1 MERLWT
7 IMRKEF
13 YHIIRDYRTLAIIVI
28 LPTFLLILLGYGVS
42 GETKNTSLAVVD
54 LSRSDAS
61 RRYIDYFTAGDEFKV
76 TYDVL
81 NEQEILN
88 LIDREEV
95 SAGILIPE
103 DFGRKLDTGRPTDVQ
118 FYVNGS
124 DPADAQSTNL
134 KLETIAQVATQQ
146 ILTEQLIKNVNAAG
160 LSEIKLPITSHTKTL
175 YNPDGKEKVYMIP
188 GLTAMVLQVIALL
201 LTALAIVREREQG
214 TMEQLVVTPIRSWEL
229 VLGKLLPYL
238 FVGIFNTIATLL
250 VAVYLFGIVIEGN
263 FPVVDRT
270 QHHIHSGIAGYGCAD
285 IQYFQD
291 PDAGYVSGRWNCNDP
306 GDYFVRVDVQ
316 PSGHAL
322 CDLLVRRNAA
332 YYAFPHHY
340 SRNHGQRGG
349 IQFPVAIGAR
359 LDYFERLL
367 FCSQCGNIQKTT
379 LD

>member
-42 GETKNTSLAVVD
+42 GETKNTALAVVD
-54 LSRSDAS
+54 LSRTDAS

-103 DFGRKLDTGRPTDVQ
+103 DFGRKLDTGQPTDVQ

-146 ILTEQLIKNVNAAG
+146 ILTEQLKKNVNAAG
-160 LSEIKLPITSHTKTL
+160 LSEIQLPITSHTKTL

-263 FPVVDRT
+263 FLLLIGLSTIFILGSLGMGVLISNISKT
-270 QHHIHSGIAGYGCAD
+270 QMQAMYLAVGIVMIPAIILSGLMFSRQGMPFVTYWFGEMLPITHFLTIIRGIMVKGVGFSFLWPSVRAL
-285 IQYFQD
+285 IILSVIYF
-291 PDAGYVSGRWNCNDP
+291 
-306 GDYFVRVDVQ
+306 
-316 PSGHAL
+316 
-322 CDLLVRRNAA
+322 AA
-332 YYAFPHHY
+332 
-340 SRNHGQRGG
+340 S
-349 IQFPVAIGAR
+349 VATFKKR
-359 LDYFERLL
+359 L
-367 FCSQCGNIQKTT
+367 
-379 LD
+379 

>member
-42 GETKNTSLAVVD
+42 GESKDTALAVVD
-54 LSRSDAS
+54 LSKSDAS
-61 RRYIDYFTAGDEFKV
+61 RRYIDYFTAGDQFKV

-81 NEQEILN
+81 NETEILD
-88 LIDREEV
+88 LIDRELV
-95 SAGILIPE
+95 SAGIYIPE
-103 DFGRKLDTGRPTDVQ
+103 DFGRKLDTGQSTDVQ

-146 ILTEQLIKNVNAAG
+146 ILTEQLKKNVNAAG
-160 LSEIKLPITSHTKTL
+160 LSDIKLPITSHTKTL

-201 LTALAIVREREQG
+201 LTALSIVREREQG

-238 FVGIFNTIATLL
+238 FVGIFNTVATLL
-250 VAVYLFGIVIEGN
+250 VAVYMFGIVIEGN
-263 FPVVDRT
+263 FLLLIGLSTIFILGSLGMGVLISNISRT
-270 QHHIHSGIAGYGCAD
+270 QMQAMYLAVGIVLIPAIILSGLMFSRQGMPWVTYWFGEMLPITHFLTIIRGIMVKGVGFNFLWPSVRAL
-285 IQYFQD
+285 IILSVLYF
-291 PDAGYVSGRWNCNDP
+291 
-306 GDYFVRVDVQ
+306 
-316 PSGHAL
+316 
-322 CDLLVRRNAA
+322 AA
-332 YYAFPHHY
+332 
-340 SRNHGQRGG
+340 S
-349 IQFPVAIGAR
+349 VATFKKR
-359 LDYFERLL
+359 L
-367 FCSQCGNIQKTT
+367 
-379 LD
+379 

>member
-103 DFGRKLDTGRPTDVQ
+103 DFGRKLDTGQPTDVQ

-263 FPVVDRT
+263 FLLLIGLSTIFILGSLGMGVLISNISKT
-270 QHHIHSGIAGYGCAD
+270 QMQAMYLAVGIVMIPAIILSGLMFSRQGMPFVTYWFGEMLPITHFLTIIRGIMVKGVGFSFLWPSVRAL
-285 IQYFQD
+285 IILSVIYF
-291 PDAGYVSGRWNCNDP
+291 
-306 GDYFVRVDVQ
+306 
-316 PSGHAL
+316 
-322 CDLLVRRNAA
+322 AA
-332 YYAFPHHY
+332 
-340 SRNHGQRGG
+340 S
-349 IQFPVAIGAR
+349 VATFKKR
-359 LDYFERLL
+359 L
-367 FCSQCGNIQKTT
+367 
-379 LD
+379 

>member
-28 LPTFLLILLGYGVS
+28 LPTFLLVLLGYGVS
-42 GETKNTSLAVVD
+42 GETKNTALAVVD

-61 RRYIDYFTAGDEFKV
+61 RRYIDYFTAGDEFAV

-81 NEQEILN
+81 NEDEILN
-88 LIDREEV
+88 LLDREEV

-103 DFGRKLDTGRPTDVQ
+103 DFGRKLDTGQPTDVQ

-124 DPADAQSTNL
+124 DPSEAQSTNL

-146 ILTEQLIKNVNAAG
+146 ILTEQLKKNVNAAG
-160 LSEIKLPITSHTKTL
+160 LSEIQLPITSHTKTL
-175 YNPDGKEKVYMIP
+175 YNPDGKDKIYMIP

-201 LTALAIVREREQG
+201 LTALSIVREREQG

-238 FVGIFNTIATLL
+238 FVGIFNTVATLL

-263 FPVVDRT
+263 FLLLIGLSTIFIVGSLGMGVLISNISKT
-270 QHHIHSGIAGYGCAD
+270 QMQAMYLAVGIVMIPAIILSGLMFSRQGMPAVTYWFGEMLPITHFLVIIRGIMVKGVGFNFLWPSVRAL
-285 IQYFQD
+285 IILSVIYF
-291 PDAGYVSGRWNCNDP
+291 
-306 GDYFVRVDVQ
+306 
-316 PSGHAL
+316 
-322 CDLLVRRNAA
+322 AA
-332 YYAFPHHY
+332 
-340 SRNHGQRGG
+340 S
-349 IQFPVAIGAR
+349 VATFKKR
-359 LDYFERLL
+359 L
-367 FCSQCGNIQKTT
+367 
-379 LD
+379 

>member
-7 IMRKEF
+7 IIRKEC

-42 GETKNTSLAVVD
+42 GETKNTALAVVD

-61 RRYIDYFTAGDEFKV
+61 RRYIDYFTAGDEFEV

-81 NEQEILN
+81 NENEILD

-103 DFGRKLDTGRPTDVQ
+103 DFGRKLDTGQPTDVQ

-238 FVGIFNTIATLL
+238 FVGIFNTVATLL

-263 FPVVDRT
+263 FLLLIGLSTIFILGSLGMGVLISNISKT
-270 QHHIHSGIAGYGCAD
+270 QMQAMYLAVGIVINPAIILSWLMFSRQGMPWVTYWFGEMLPITHFLTIIRGIMVKGVGFSFLWPSVRAL
-285 IQYFQD
+285 IILSVFYF
-291 PDAGYVSGRWNCNDP
+291 
-306 GDYFVRVDVQ
+306 
-316 PSGHAL
+316 
-322 CDLLVRRNAA
+322 AA
-332 YYAFPHHY
+332 
-340 SRNHGQRGG
+340 S
-349 IQFPVAIGAR
+349 VATFKKR
-359 LDYFERLL
+359 L
-367 FCSQCGNIQKTT
+367 
-379 LD
+379 

>member
-42 GETKNTSLAVVD
+42 GETKNTALAVVD
-54 LSRSDAS
+54 LSRTDAS

-103 DFGRKLDTGRPTDVQ
+103 DFGRKLDTGQPTDVQ

-146 ILTEQLIKNVNAAG
+146 ILTEQLKKNVNAAG

-263 FPVVDRT
+263 FMLLIGLSTIFILGSLGMGVLISNISKT
-270 QHHIHSGIAGYGCAD
+270 QMQAMYLAVGIVMIPAIILSGLMFSRQGMPFVTYWFGEMLPITHFLTIIRGIMVKGVGFNFLWPSVRAL
-285 IQYFQD
+285 IILSVFYF
-291 PDAGYVSGRWNCNDP
+291 
-306 GDYFVRVDVQ
+306 
-316 PSGHAL
+316 
-322 CDLLVRRNAA
+322 AA
-332 YYAFPHHY
+332 
-340 SRNHGQRGG
+340 S
-349 IQFPVAIGAR
+349 VATFKKR
-359 LDYFERLL
+359 L
-367 FCSQCGNIQKTT
+367 
-379 LD
+379 

>member
-42 GETKNTSLAVVD
+42 GETKNTALAVVD

-61 RRYIDYFTAGDEFKV
+61 RRYIDYFTAGDEFEV

-81 NEQEILN
+81 NENEILD

-103 DFGRKLDTGRPTDVQ
+103 DFGRKLDTGQPTDVQ

-146 ILTEQLIKNVNAAG
+146 ILTEQLKKNVNAAG
-160 LSEIKLPITSHTKTL
+160 LSEIQLPITSHTKTL

-238 FVGIFNTIATLL
+238 FVGIFNTVATLL

-263 FPVVDRT
+263 FLLLIGLSTIFILGSLGMGVLISNISKT
-270 QHHIHSGIAGYGCAD
+270 QMQAMYLAVGIVIIPAIILSGLMFSRQGMPFVTYWFGEMLPITHFLTIIRGIMVKGVGFSFLWPSVRAL
-285 IQYFQD
+285 IILSVFYF
-291 PDAGYVSGRWNCNDP
+291 
-306 GDYFVRVDVQ
+306 
-316 PSGHAL
+316 
-322 CDLLVRRNAA
+322 AA
-332 YYAFPHHY
+332 
-340 SRNHGQRGG
+340 S
-349 IQFPVAIGAR
+349 VATFKKR
-359 LDYFERLL
+359 L
-367 FCSQCGNIQKTT
+367 
-379 LD
+379 

>member
-42 GETKNTSLAVVD
+42 GESKDTALAVVD
-54 LSRSDAS
+54 FSKSDAS
-61 RRYIDYFTAGDEFKV
+61 RRYIDYFTAGDQFKV

-81 NEQEILN
+81 NETEILD
-88 LIDREEV
+88 LIDRELV
-95 SAGILIPE
+95 SAGIYIPE
-103 DFGRKLDTGRPTDVQ
+103 DFGRKLDTGQSTDVQ

-146 ILTEQLIKNVNAAG
+146 ILTEQLKKNVNAAG

-201 LTALAIVREREQG
+201 LTALSIVREREQG

-250 VAVYLFGIVIEGN
+250 VAVYMFGIVIEGN
-263 FPVVDRT
+263 FLLLIGLSTIFILGSLGMGVLISNISRT
-270 QHHIHSGIAGYGCAD
+270 QMQAMYLAVGIVLIPAIILSGLMFSRQGMPWVTYWFGEMLPITHFLTIIRGIMVKGVGFNFLWPSVRAL
-285 IQYFQD
+285 IILSVLYF
-291 PDAGYVSGRWNCNDP
+291 
-306 GDYFVRVDVQ
+306 
-316 PSGHAL
+316 
-322 CDLLVRRNAA
+322 AA
-332 YYAFPHHY
+332 
-340 SRNHGQRGG
+340 S
-349 IQFPVAIGAR
+349 VATFKKR
-359 LDYFERLL
+359 L
-367 FCSQCGNIQKTT
+367 
-379 LD
+379 